1 MKVFRF
7 LGAHKLAVLLATVL
21 LAGCVACDLSIP
33 KLTSQIVDVGIQ
45 QSGVDCI
52 AVDGMTDKTH
62 AAIALMVPE
71 DDREVFAASY
81 QQDADGTWR
90 LTEEGRRHLDELDRM
105 LALPLVAVHGSS
117 LLGGSVDLEQMAS
130 AAAAGEADAQEVRS
144 YAAAA
149 QREMSQ
155 APEMLEQAAVAA
167 ALKEESAAGIDLGQK
182 QMAYLLS
189 TGALMMGLA
198 ALSMVL
204 NILVGLVAA
213 RTGSA
218 IGRDLR
224 TRLFGRVVA
233 FSDAEVERFSAASL
247 ITRATN
253 DIQLIQN
260 VSIMILRMVL
270 YAPIVAIGGIIMVL
284 ATNAALGWIIVAA
297 VCAVAVLILV
307 LFRLTGPKFKIM
319 QRLIDRVNL
328 TAREML
334 TGIPAI
340 RAFGRQEVEQE
351 RFDAASSKLMRT
363 QLFTNR
369 AMSFMMP
376 AMMLVMNLTSVAIV
390 WFGGHAIQDGTI
402 QTGDMIA
409 FITYAMVIIM
419 GFLMIGMVSIM
430 LPRADVAAERV
441 VEVLSCTPAIT
452 DPADPVAFQ
461 PAGPGVGISF
471 DDVSFA
477 YPGSKECAL
486 SHVSFTVEPGQ
497 TLALIGGTGSGKSTV
512 LKLMERF
519 YDADEGTVSVDGRD
533 VRTLCQADLRRALGY
548 VPQKGYLFSGTVDTN
563 VAYSDE
569 GMAPAQVSAALRTA
583 QAEAFVESRP
593 EGVDAPIAQGGSNVS
608 GGQRQRLCIARALAH
623 PARAYLFDDSFS
635 ALDLRTDADLR
646 QALSREL
653 EGATKVIVAQRIS
666 TIKDADVIVVLKDGR
681 VEGAGTHGQ
690 LIANCREY
698 QRIASSQLSD
708 EELAAVGEG
717 VSPDGQA

>member
-7 LGAHKLAVLLATVL
+7 LGAHKLAVFLATVL

-45 QSGVDCI
+45 QSGVDRI
-52 AVDGMTDKTH
+52 AVDGMTDGSH

-71 DDREVFAASY
+71 DDQGLFAASY
-81 QQDADGTWR
+81 QQDAGSIWR
-90 LTEEGRRHLDELDRM
+90 LTEEGREHLDELDRM
-105 LALPLVAVHGSS
+105 LAFPLVAVHGSS
-117 LLGGSVDLEQMAS
+117 LLGGSVDLEQMVE
-130 AAAAGEADAQEVRS
+130 AARAGEADAQEIRA

-149 QREMSQ
+149 EEEMDQ

-167 ALKEESAAGIDLGQK
+167 ALKEESAAGVDLQQK
-182 QMAYLLS
+182 QMDYLLG
-189 TGALMMGLA
+189 TGALMIGLA

-224 TRLFGRVVA
+224 TRLFRRVVG
-233 FSDAEVERFSAASL
+233 FSDAEVQRFSAASL
-247 ITRATN
+247 ITRGTN

-284 ATNAALGWIIVAA
+284 ATNAELGWIIVVAIC
-297 VCAVAVLILV
+297 VVAVLIFI
-307 LFRLTGPKFKIM
+307 LFRLTGLKFKIM
-319 QRLIDRVNL
+319 QRLIDEVNL

-340 RAFGRQEVEQE
+340 RAFGREAVEQE
-351 RFDAASSKLMRT
+351 RFDAASSELMRT

-441 VEVLSCTPAIT
+441 MEVLSCAPAIT
-452 DPADPVAFQ
+452 DPDDPCAFE
-461 PAGPGVGISF
+461 PGGAGIGISF
-471 DDVSFA
+471 EDVSFA
-477 YPGSKECAL
+477 YPGSSECAL
-486 SHVSFTVEPGQ
+486 SHVTFSVDPGQ

-512 LKLMERF
+512 LKLIERF
-519 YDADEGTVSVDGRD
+519 YDAGSGVVRVDGRD
-533 VRTLCQADLRRALGY
+533 VRTLRQTDLRDSLGY

-569 GMAPAQVSAALRTA
+569 GMPSVQVASALRTA
-583 QAEAFVESRP
+583 QAEPFVKARP

-653 EGATKVIVAQRIS
+653 EGATKVIVAQRIA

-681 VEGAGTHGQ
+681 VEGAGTHAH
-690 LIANCREY
+690 LIEACREY

-708 EELAAVGEG
+708 DELAAVGEG
-717 VSPDGQA
+717 VRSDG

>member
-1 MKVFRF
+1 M
-7 LGAHKLAVLLATVL
+7 
-21 LAGCVACDLSIP
+21 
-33 KLTSQIVDVGIQ
+33 Q
-45 QSGVDCI
+45 
-52 AVDGMTDKTH
+52 
-62 AAIALMVPE
+62 
-71 DDREVFAASY
+71 
-81 QQDADGTWR
+81 
-90 LTEEGRRHLDELDRM
+90 
-105 LALPLVAVHGSS
+105 
-117 LLGGSVDLEQMAS
+117 
-130 AAAAGEADAQEVRS
+130 
-144 YAAAA
+144 
-149 QREMSQ
+149 
-155 APEMLEQAAVAA
+155 
-167 ALKEESAAGIDLGQK
+167 
-182 QMAYLLS
+182 
-189 TGALMMGLA
+189 
-198 ALSMVL
+198 
-204 NILVGLVAA
+204 
-213 RTGSA
+213 
-218 IGRDLR
+218 
-224 TRLFGRVVA
+224 
-233 FSDAEVERFSAASL
+233 RFSAASL
-247 ITRATN
+247 ITRGTN

-284 ATNAALGWIIVAA
+284 ATNAALGWIIVVAIC
-297 VCAVAVLILV
+297 VVAVLIFI

-319 QRLIDRVNL
+319 QRLIDEVNL

-340 RAFGRQEVEQE
+340 RAFGREAVEQE
-351 RFDAASSKLMRT
+351 RFDAASSELMRT

-441 VEVLSCTPAIT
+441 MEVLSCAPAIT
-452 DPADPVAFQ
+452 DPDDPCAFE
-461 PAGPGVGISF
+461 PGGAGIGISF
-471 DDVSFA
+471 EDVSFA
-477 YPGSKECAL
+477 YPGSSECAL
-486 SHVSFTVEPGQ
+486 SHVTFSVDPGQ
-497 TLALIGGTGSGKSTV
+497 TLALI
-512 LKLMERF
+512 ERF
-519 YDADEGTVSVDGRD
+519 YDAGSGVVRVDGRD
-533 VRTLCQADLRRALGY
+533 VRTLCQTDLRDALGY

-569 GMAPAQVSAALRTA
+569 RMPPGQVASALRTA
-583 QAEAFVESRP
+583 QAEPFVKARP

-646 QALSREL
+646 QALSHEL
-653 EGATKVIVAQRIS
+653 EGATKVIVAQRIA

-681 VEGAGTHGQ
+681 VEGAGTHAH
-690 LIANCREY
+690 LIKACREY

-708 EELAAVGEG
+708 DELAAVGEG
-717 VSPDGQA
+717 VRSDG